1 MLRLTKRT
9 RKIDNVRQVLEV
21 FPRVQLRKFARSIGA
36 TPGSNKKDT
45 IENIVSRL
53 RSRGSITLALDIPGT
68 LDGLA
73 AA

>member
-1 MLRLTKRT
+1 MLQLTKRT

-21 FPRVQLRKFARSIGA
+21 FPRVQLREFARSIGV

-53 RSRGSITLALDIPGT
+53 SSRGSITLALDIPGT
-68 LDGLA
+68 LNGLA